1 MQVANLVIQ
10 ILYVYGYIYNHSKIM
25 IKSGALASIDIAVLV
40 LERNNALCLHGPM
53 PIKWILMLSLKW
65 LAILTGPESLIFTVH
80 YNIPFST
87 QMPRNRAKTHRYPI
101 QTWNRIILYSLWRKV
116 R

>member
-1 MQVANLVIQ
+1 MDTTWQAALNVFVFLNRIRIMQVANLVIQ

-53 PIKWILMLSLKW
+53 PIKWILMLSLK
-65 LAILTGPESLIFTVH
+65 
-80 YNIPFST
+80 
-87 QMPRNRAKTHRYPI
+87 
-101 QTWNRIILYSLWRKV
+101 
-116 R
+116 